1 MLKCCDIHRTI
12 THMNYKNKNSG
23 MDSWYVISIF
33 SNFTF
38 LFHYFFCIKFSS
50 GITTDSF
57 TDQESKDSFLF
68 LLKFFVIFL
77 LLPLRIPEKM
87 PLILVDKMNLSFRRP
102 KATKKKDLFYSWATS
117 TFVALNKSAA
127 RSLTF
132 HNIRNLYLSSS
143 RFSKETPPN
152 NSTATTAIDSQRQYQ
167 LVTNAQ
173 V

>member
-1 MLKCCDIHRTI
+1 MLKRCGIHRTI

-23 MDSWYVISIF
+23 MNSWYVLFRYFPIS
-33 SNFTF
+33 
-38 LFHYFFCIKFSS
+38 LFFFIIFCIKFSS

-57 TDQESKDSFLF
+57 TDPESKDSFLF
-68 LLKFFVIFL
+68 LLKYFVIFL
-77 LLPLRIPEKM
+77 LLPPEKK

-102 KATKKKDLFYSWATS
+102 KATTKKKDLFYSWAS
-117 TFVALNKSAA
+117 SPFVALNKSAT

-143 RFSKETPPN
+143 RFSKETSPN